1 MKTIIDEFAE
11 SIRGWTHS
19 AGEGK
24 DMAKVYTADRK
35 ALREVLGLFRKKK
48 YKEALEKAWHL
59 DTIVRERIPDRAW
72 SMMTE
77 HEA

>member
-1 MKTIIDEFAE
+1 MKEIIEEFEE

-24 DMAKVYTADRK
+24 DMAKAYTADRK
-35 ALREVLGLFRKKK
+35 ALREVLSLFRKKK
-48 YKEALEKAWHL
+48 FKEALEKAWRL

-72 SMMTE
+72 IIIT
-77 HEA
+77 A